1 MFEPGRFLRC
11 KEVST
16 SPGKVRVIEFTYT
29 RGLILKSLSETSQI
43 PFTCTELRG
52 KEHLLTEEDK
62 IILFKAIEEVNKPVP
77 LDDKAKSQDIP
88 FCFCTL
94 LLGREWGKD
103 PKEIEDKYSRQQ
115 IIEWCHALGKLNEW
129 LCKDSER
136 QDDMP
141 SAEEIE
147 GDPFFQEMK
156 EKYGWKGGEIV

>member
-11 KEVST
+11 KDILT
-16 SPGKVRVIEFTYT
+16 SQGNVRVIEFTYT
-29 RGLILKSLSETSQI
+29 RGLIFKSLTESSQI

-62 IILFKAIEEVNKPVP
+62 ILLFKAMEEVNKPVP
-77 LDDKAKSQDIP
+77 LDDRGKPQDIP

-94 LLGREWGKD
+94 LLAKEWGKSSQ
-103 PKEIEDKYSRQQ
+103 EIEDKYSRQQ

-129 LCKDSER
+129 LRKDSEK

-156 EKYGWKGGEIV
+156 EKYNWKGGDTL